1 MFMEQDPKIFGL
13 SEEETAEEIKTLI
26 RKTLMQIVTEKG
38 TDEGVKFLEARGLK
52 KEDFPYTFI
61 MANRPKFQES

>member
-1 MFMEQDPKIFGL
+1 MEQDPKIFGL

-52 KEDFPYTFI
+52 KEYFPYTFI
-61 MANRPKFQES
+61 MANRPKFQEN